1 MDQNSPSPFLVNVLR
16 DDLYGGTD
24 PNVASSWH
32 AGMSPGSSWAP
43 PSGGAEFTPYAMPPP
58 QFYEP
63 SMLHAP
69 PPPTPSYDFPMPAA
83 PPKVPIP
90 RASGFGTHSQRRRSA
105 RACEPCRQRKIKCD
119 GTRPSC
125 KQCVENQVKC
135 FYLDVKRV
143 REQKE
148 LGALA
153 KKVERY
159 ERLLE
164 ELESDVDDA
173 SARRIRRALSA
184 DPVSVDEPTSES
196 EKSDSSIGSLD
207 DIDLVDED
215 LNRSEKTIAM
225 GFFGK
230 NSEVSW
236 MQKLEDEA
244 SLRSQDTA
252 PDDAHPDQ
260 QQQQQQQ
267 QQAHG
272 SPPKHTDQRT
282 HHHKPG
288 PSIATMSYHLDDLS
302 IPFLD
307 HVDAYALPPKPLAD
321 RLFSA
326 YMESVHPGFNVIRK
340 STFLAQYR
348 QFYRQPSHPPPR
360 WLAILN
366 MIFAIG
372 CRYCCFTDSA
382 EDPDCDDLV
391 YLTRARKLSLG
402 SNVLFEHADLQQIQ
416 AEFLAALYLVVMG
429 QVNRAFK
436 FSSVALRSAVS
447 LGINLR
453 FVDDRTHHAA
463 KEARS
468 RLWWSIY
475 LLEHLLTTMTGRV
488 SCVGEDLSATPLPIP
503 FEEEDFGRADVQR
516 LFHNPNERAHRLKL
530 TLLQSDEEAKVSA
543 EWLAQCEPSASLF
556 FHCLVDL
563 ATITQAIIT
572 KIYSIHGLRERSSK
586 VERRIRRY
594 SHTLDLWLAKVPPAY
609 RFDPVPPSS
618 QSPTTN
624 PLAGATTANE
634 RERVSLAISFYSS
647 RLTLCRPC
655 LTHTTWR
662 PAPQDSGIEPPGRLP
677 PRAQLRYDLAR
688 TCLQSACSLISI
700 LPDTP
705 DMEWLARTT
714 PWWSILHFVMQATT
728 ALLLGLSCWPSH
740 SPDSEGG
747 RRSRSRSSSATRG
760 GRSESAPRQDNFPN
774 QSFPHLSGTT
784 ASSST
789 VTPGP
794 GSSLNTN
801 TGTSTPNTSI
811 SGASTARPARRNPAR
826 RLSSFS
832 SAPSSSTSD
841 QHQHQHRQFT
851 PPGGTGHSGDELSI
865 PSLIR
870 HTKKAFIWLYE
881 MGRTT
886 AAARRAFLHCDSFL
900 RRIAPSLGL
909 DVSDWPGAES
919 LPVQPSGAGEAVGL
933 GAGKGVVSGDMN
945 GDGDGL

>member
-1 MDQNSPSPFLVNVLR
+1 MDHNPPSPYLVNVPR
-16 DDLYGGTD
+16 DDPFGGTD
-24 PNVASSWH
+24 PNVASPWR
-32 AGMSPGSSWAP
+32 AGMSPGSWAP
-43 PSGGAEFTPYAMPPP
+43 PSVGPEFTPYAMPPP

-63 SMLHAP
+63 SMLHAA
-69 PPPTPSYDFPMPAA
+69 PPTPSYDFPMSAP

-90 RASGFGTHSQRRRSA
+90 RASAYSTHSQRRRSA

-173 SARRIRRALSA
+173 NARRIRRALSA
-184 DPVSVDEPTSES
+184 DPVSVDDPTSES

-244 SLRSQDTA
+244 SRRSQDAT
-252 PDDAHPDQ
+252 PYNAHPDQ
-260 QQQQQQQ
+260 Q
-267 QQAHG
+267 APG
-272 SPPKHTDQRT
+272 SPHEHT
-282 HHHKPG
+282 HPHHKPG

-307 HVDAYALPPKPLAD
+307 HVDPHALPPKPLAD
-321 RLFSA
+321 RLFAA
-326 YMESVHPGFNVIRK
+326 YIDSVHPGFNVIRK

-348 QFYRQPSHPPPR
+348 QFYRRPSNPPRR

-402 SNVLFEHADLQQIQ
+402 QNVLFEHADLQQIQ
-416 AEFLAALYLVVMG
+416 VEFLAAFYLVVMG

-436 FSSVALRSAVS
+436 FSSVAFRSALS

-516 LFHNPNERAHRLKL
+516 LFHHPEERAHRLKL
-530 TLLQSDEEAKVSA
+530 TLLQSDGEAKVSA
-543 EWLAQCEPSASLF
+543 EWLAQCDPSASLF
-556 FHCLVDL
+556 FHCTVDL
-563 ATITQAIIT
+563 ATITQAIVT

-594 SHTLDLWLAKVPPAY
+594 SHTLDLWLAKLPPAY

-618 QSPTTN
+618 ES
-624 PLAGATTANE
+624 ATTHPTVGHTSANE
-634 RERVSLAISFYSS
+634 RERVSLAINFYSS

-662 PAPQDSGIEPPGRLP
+662 PGPQDSGIEPPGRLP
-677 PRAQLRYDLAR
+677 SRAQLRYGLAR

-714 PWWSILHFVMQATT
+714 PWWSILHFVMQAIT

-740 SPDSEGG
+740 
-747 RRSRSRSSSATRG
+747 R
-760 GRSESAPRQDNFPN
+760 
-774 QSFPHLSGTT
+774 
-784 ASSST
+784 
-789 VTPGP
+789 
-794 GSSLNTN
+794 
-801 TGTSTPNTSI
+801 
-811 SGASTARPARRNPAR
+811 
-826 RLSSFS
+826 
-832 SAPSSSTSD
+832 
-841 QHQHQHRQFT
+841 
-851 PPGGTGHSGDELSI
+851 DELSI
-865 PSLIR
+865 PSLTK
-870 HTKKAFIWLYE
+870 HTKKAFIWLHE

-886 AAARRAFLHCDSFL
+886 AAARRAFLLCDSFL
-900 RRIAPSLGL
+900 RRIAPSMGL
-909 DVSDWPGAES
+909 DVGDWPGAES
-919 LPVQPSGAGEAVGL
+919 LPVQPIGGG
-933 GAGKGVVSGDMN
+933 GGGG
-945 GDGDGL
+945 GG